1 MTVGQSPPRVDGV
14 AKVAG
19 TAKYVDDLTKPG
31 MWHGA
36 TVRSHLPAGRITGV
50 TFASGFDWSR
60 VAIVTAKDIPG
71 DNIVQSIIDDQPI
84 LCDSVVRHAYEP
96 ILLVAAPDRELLAEA
111 VKGITVAIAPE
122 TPILTIAEAMN
133 PATPIYG
140 PDNVFKRYSI
150 KRGDVAAGFAAA
162 DRIIEGTYSV
172 HHQEHIYIEPQGII
186 AWFDEDGG
194 VTAEGS
200 LQCPYYIHKAL
211 IRAFGVDESKAR
223 VIQSVT
229 GGGFGGKEEYPSVI
243 ACHAALLAKKCGH
256 PVKMIYGR
264 QEDIEATT
272 KRHPATMTYR
282 TGVMNDGTLV
292 AMDVDIVMDGGAYST
307 LTSVVLSR
315 GTLHASG
322 SYRCPNVEIRSQ
334 AVATNTP
341 PNGAFR
347 GFGAPQTIWGIERHM
362 DRIARELG
370 LDPLA
375 VRQKNLYTLGDTTAT
390 GQVLKESVGSEKC
403 VAEAL
408 AASDYLAK
416 RAEYAKPQTG
426 RKRRGI
432 GLSTFFHGAGF
443 TGSGEARLKGK
454 VQVDLAPGGRL
465 IVRSGSTD
473 IGQGTETVF
482 IQMAAGAAGIPQE
495 LVTVHPVDTAGVPDS
510 GPTVASRTTMVVGSI
525 VAKAAEKVAAR
536 VREIAPNL
544 PWEQA
549 AAKALAQG
557 EVSEL
562 IQYVP
567 PGNNQWDDDTYSG
580 DAYPCFSWACDVAE
594 VEVDLDTLEVTVVD
608 FWAAQDVG
616 KAIHPVMCAGQI
628 EGGTLQAIGWA
639 LCEDV
644 VWKDGLIR
652 NNRITNYI
660 IPTALDAPPFHT
672 ILVEDPFSGG
682 PFGAKGVGEMPMDG
696 GAPAVAAAIEQA
708 LGRCPDSL
716 PLTPEKLLEVYRG

>member
-1 MTVGQSPPRVDGV
+1 V
-14 AKVAG
+14 A
-19 TAKYVDDLTKPG
+19 
-31 MWHGA
+31 
-36 TVRSHLPAGRITGV
+36 AGRITGI
-50 TFASGFDWSR
+50 TYDPAFDWSQ
-60 VAIVTAKDIPG
+60 VVIVTSQDIPG
-71 DNIVQSIIDDQPI
+71 DNVVQLIEDDQPI
-84 LCDSVVRHAYEP
+84 LADSVIRHAYEP
-96 ILLVAAPDRELLAEA
+96 ILLVAAPDKSLLECA
-111 VKGITVAIAPE
+111 VKGITVTIEA
-122 TPILTIAEAMN
+122 TRPILTIDEALN

-140 PDNVFKRYSI
+140 QDNTFKRYTI
-150 KRGDVAAGFAAA
+150 KRGDVAAAFAGA

-172 HHQEHIYIEPQGII
+172 HHQEHVYIEPQGVI
-186 AWFDEDGG
+186 AWIEPDGG
-194 VTAEGS
+194 VVVEGS
-200 LQCPYYIHKAL
+200 LQCPYYVQKAL
-211 IRAFGVDESKAR
+211 KRAFAVSEDKAR
-223 VIQSVT
+223 VVQTVT
-229 GGGFGGKEEYPSVI
+229 GGGFGGKEDYPSI
-243 ACHAALLAKKCGH
+243 ISCHAALLALKCGH

-282 TGVMNDGTLV
+282 TAVKNDGTLV
-292 AMDVDIVMDGGAYST
+292 AMDVDIVMDGGAYAT

-322 SYRCPNVEIRSQ
+322 AYRCPNVEIRSR

-390 GQVLKESVGSEKC
+390 GQVLTESVGSDKC
-403 VAEAL
+403 LAEAL
-408 AASDYLAK
+408 QASDYVAK
-416 RAEYAKPQTG
+416 RAEYDKAQPG

-432 GLSTFFHGAGF
+432 GLATFFHGAGF

-473 IGQGTETVF
+473 IGQGQETVF
-482 IQMAAGAAGIPQE
+482 VQMAAEAAGIPID
-495 LVTVHPVDTAGVPDS
+495 LVSVQPVDTDNVPDS
-510 GPTVASRTTMVVGSI
+510 GPTVASRTTMVVGGI
-525 VAKAAEKVAAR
+525 AAKAAERVAAR
-536 VREIAPNL
+536 VREIAPTL
-544 PWEQA
+544 PWPEA
-549 AAKALAQG
+549 AAKALAAG
-557 EVSEL
+557 EISEL

-594 VEVDLDTLEVTVVD
+594 VEVDLDTLEVTVLN
-608 FWAAQDVG
+608 FWAAQDIG

-628 EGGTLQAIGWA
+628 EGGSLQAIGWA
-639 LCEDV
+639 LCEEI
-644 VWKDGLIR
+644 VWQDGLIR

-672 ILVEDPFSGG
+672 ILVEEPFSGG

-708 LGRCPDSL
+708 LGACPDSL
-716 PLTPEKLLEVYRG
+716 PLTPEKLMEVTLG

>member
-19 TAKYVDDLTKPG
+19 TARYVDDLTKPG
-31 MWHGA
+31 LWHGA
-36 TVRSHLPAGRITGV
+36 TVRSHVPAGRIREIRYEPTV
-50 TFASGFDWSR
+50 DWSK
-60 VAIVTAKDIPG
+60 VVVVTAKDIPG
-71 DNIVQSIIDDQPI
+71 DNIVQLIEEDQPI
-84 LCDSVVRHAYEP
+84 LADGVIRHAYEP
-96 ILLVAAPDRELLAEA
+96 VVLVAAPDKHLLDAA
-111 VKGITVAIAPE
+111 VAGIEIVIDHE
-122 TPILTIAEAMN
+122 TPILTIAEALQ
-133 PATPIYG
+133 PAKPIFG
-140 PDNVFKRYSI
+140 KDNVFKRYAI
-150 KRGDVAAGFAAA
+150 KRGDLAAGFAAA

-172 HHQEHIYIEPQGII
+172 HHQEHVYIEPQGVI
-186 AWFDEDGG
+186 AWIEADGT
-194 VTAEGS
+194 VVAEGS
-200 LQCPYYIHKAL
+200 LQCPHYVQKAL
-211 IRAFGVDESKAR
+211 KRAFNVGEDRAR
-223 VIQSVT
+223 VIQTVT
-229 GGGFGGKEEYPSVI
+229 GGGFGGKEDYPSI
-243 ACHAALLAKKCGH
+243 ISCHAALLAQKCGH
-256 PVKMIYGR
+256 PVKMIYSR
-264 QEDIEATT
+264 KEDIEATT

-282 TGVMNDGTLV
+282 TGVKNDGTLV
-292 AMDVDIVMDGGAYST
+292 AMDVDIVMDGGAYCT
-307 LTSVVLSR
+307 LTPVVLSR

-322 SYRCPNVEIRSQ
+322 SYRCPNVEIRSR

-375 VRQKNLYTLGDTTAT
+375 VREKNLYKLGDTTAT

-403 VAEAL
+403 LAEAL
-408 AASDYLAK
+408 QASDFRTKWA
-416 RAEYAKPQTG
+416 AYAKPQPG

-473 IGQGTETVF
+473 IGQGQETVF
-482 IQMAAGAAGIPQE
+482 MQMAADAAGIPFDR
-495 LVTVHPVDTAGVPDS
+495 VSVHPVDTDGVPDS
-510 GPTVASRTTMVVGSI
+510 GPTVASRTTMVVGGI
-525 VAKAAEKVAAR
+525 VAKAAGQVAAR
-536 VREIAPNL
+536 VREIAPDL
-544 PWEQA
+544 PWVEA
-549 AAKALAQG
+549 AEKALAQG

-567 PGNNQWDDDTYSG
+567 QGSNQWDDDTYSG

-594 VEVDLDTLEVTVVD
+594 VEVDLDTLEVSVLN
-608 FWAAQDVG
+608 FWAAQDIG

-628 EGGTLQAIGWA
+628 EGGSLQAIGWA
-639 LCEDV
+639 LCEELIWDN
-644 VWKDGLIR
+644 GLIK

-672 ILVEDPFSGG
+672 ILVEEPFSGG

-708 LGRCPDSL
+708 LGVCPDSL